1 MTRIWELGLV
11 AWGRFDDLHR
21 IYLTEIVFQIE
32 KDEVD
37 LVLPTTYDC
46 SHERSTVANCGL
58 ALQYIPLYWFSKFPA
73 QKSPIWNLLII
84 FDKIS
89 WFWTFLS
96 IIFVSIFFL
105 LSAKI
110 CSSYFGIQTFS
121 EEIILSPFRNF
132 RSSNL

>member
-1 MTRIWELGLV
+1 MTRILEVGLA
-11 AWGRFDDLHR
+11 AWGRFDDLYK
-21 IYLTEIVFQIE
+21 IYLTEIVCQIE
-32 KDEVD
+32 RNEADIAI
-37 LVLPTTYDC
+37 PTSYGC
-46 SHERSTVANCGL
+46 YHGRSTIAVCGPPIE
-58 ALQYIPLYWFSKFPA
+58 YIPSYWFSRYPA
-73 QKSPIWNLLII
+73 QKSPIWNLLLI

-96 IIFVSIFFL
+96 IFSVSIFFL